1 MMDKEERK
9 PDSIVWSKEKGYFAS
24 KLSYGSNI
32 SAPSIKLE
40 NVKGWRIQGADG
52 ANQHFGSKFDEIKR
66 QMESLLEEYNW
77 NETIYRHAD
86 YTFQPTVGKTYHLYE
101 REDTTL
107 FLSMIGPNEWNQ
119 KTVGSFRLE
128 STGKW
133 IKT

>member
-1 MMDKEERK
+1 
-9 PDSIVWSKEKGYFAS
+9 
-24 KLSYGSNI
+24 
-32 SAPSIKLE
+32 
-40 NVKGWRIQGADG
+40 
-52 ANQHFGSKFDEIKR
+52 
-66 QMESLLEEYNW
+66 MESLLEEYNW

-119 KTVGSFRLE
+119 KTIGSFRLE